1 MFESPSDRSSPNWTL
16 RLAFAALAIAV
27 LAGLVWIL
35 RMTQMPLKS
44 YSQPLPPMSSAESEL
59 KGRLST
65 EVKYLSE
72 TIGERNVWRAGSL
85 QAVVSHLRSN
95 LQQAGYAVTERAYR
109 VEGQEVRNLEVS
121 IGGSE
126 SSGETVV
133 VGAHYDTVAGTVGAD
148 DNATGVAAVVQLAR
162 LLRASKPRKNIRFVI
177 FVNEE
182 PPFFQTSRMGSL
194 VYAQQLRQENVR
206 VSAMISLE
214 MLGFY
219 SDVPGSQ
226 KYPAMLSLFYPS
238 RGNFIGFVGNPQ
250 SRALVR
256 QSIRVFRESTNF
268 PSEGIAAPAE
278 WPGIGWSDQ
287 WSFWKEQY
295 PAIMITDTAL
305 FRYPYY
311 HTTLDTANRLDFD
324 RMARVVEGVRRV
336 VESLAAEQYSF

>member
-1 MFESPSDRSSPNWTL
+1 MFEPISNRNIPNW
-16 RLAFAALAIAV
+16 RFRVAAAALVLAL

-44 YSQPLPPMSSAESEL
+44 YARPLPPLSSAQSESES
-59 KGRLST
+59 RLST

-85 QAVVSHLRSN
+85 EAVVNHLRN
-95 LQQAGYAVTERAYR
+95 ILQQDGYAVAEQAYR
-109 VEGQEVRNLEVS
+109 VQGQDVSNLEVS
-121 IGGSE
+121 IPGSDRAA
-126 SSGETVV
+126 ETVI

-148 DNATGVAAVVQLAR
+148 DNATGVAAVLELAR
-162 LLRASKPRKNIRFVI
+162 LLRASKPRKNLRFVI

-182 PPFFQTSRMGSL
+182 PPFFQTGRMGSL
-194 VYAQQLRQENVR
+194 VYAQQLRRENVR

-219 SDVPGSQ
+219 SDVQGSQ
-226 KYPAMLSLFYPS
+226 KYPALLSLFYPS
-238 RGNFIGFVGNPQ
+238 RGNFIGFVGNSE
-250 SRALVR
+250 SRDLVR
-256 QSIRVFRESTNF
+256 RSIRAFRESTSF
-268 PSEGIAAPAE
+268 PSEGIAAPAD

-287 WSFWKEQY
+287 WSFWQENY

-311 HTTLDTANRLDFD
+311 HTPLDTANRLDFD
-324 RMARVVEGVRRV
+324 RMARVVEGVQRV
-336 VESLAAEQYSF
+336 VESLAAER

>member
-1 MFESPSDRSSPNWTL
+1 MFESVSDRSSPNWTL
-16 RLAFAALAIAV
+16 RFAGTALAIA
-27 LAGLVWIL
+27 LIAGLVWLL
-35 RMTQMPLKS
+35 RMIQMPLKS
-44 YSQPLPPMSSAESEL
+44 YSQPLPQMSSAQSEL

-72 TIGERNVWRAGSL
+72 TIGERNVWRTGSL
-85 QAVVSHLRSN
+85 QAVVNHLRSN

-109 VEGQEVRNLEVS
+109 VEGQEVSNLEVS

-148 DNATGVAAVVQLAR
+148 DNATGVAAVLELAR
-162 LLRASKPRKNIRFVI
+162 LLRDSKPRKNLRFVI

-182 PPFFQTSRMGSL
+182 PPFFQTDRMGSL
-194 VYAQQLRQENVR
+194 VYAQQLRRENVK

-226 KYPAMLSLFYPS
+226 KYPALLSLFYPR
-238 RGNFIGFVGNPQ
+238 RGNFIAFVGKSE

-256 QSIRVFRESTNF
+256 RSIRAFRESTDF

-278 WPGIGWSDQ
+278 WPGVGWSDQ
-287 WSFWKEQY
+287 WSFWREGY

-311 HTTLDTANRLDFD
+311 HTPLDTADHLDLG
-324 RMARVVEGVRRV
+324 RMARVVEGVQRV
-336 VESLAAEQYSF
+336 VESLSED

>member
-1 MFESPSDRSSPNWTL
+1 MV
-16 RLAFAALAIAV
+16 AAALGLAL

-44 YSQPLPPMSSAESEL
+44 YTRPLPPLSSPQSEIE
-59 KGRLST
+59 GRLST
-65 EVKYLSE
+65 GVKYLSE

-85 QAVVSHLRSN
+85 PVAVNYLRDN
-95 LQQAGYAVTERAYR
+95 LQQSGYAVTEQTYR
-109 VEGQEVRNLEVS
+109 VEDQEVSTLEVS
-121 IGGSE
+121 IAGSE
-126 SSGETVV
+126 NAGETII

-148 DNATGVAAVVQLAR
+148 DNATGVAAVLELAR
-162 LLRASKPRKNIRFVI
+162 QFRGSKPRKTVRFVI
-177 FVNEE
+177 LVNEE

-194 VYAQQLRQENVR
+194 VYAQQLRRENVR

-226 KYPAMLSLFYPS
+226 KYPALLSLFYPS
-238 RGNFIGFVGNPQ
+238 RGNFIGFVSNSE
-250 SRALVR
+250 SRDLVR
-256 QSIRVFRESTNF
+256 RSIRAFRESTSF
-268 PSEGIAAPAE
+268 PSEGIAAPGD

-287 WSFWKEQY
+287 WSFWQENY

-311 HTTLDTANRLDFD
+311 HTPLDTANRLDFD
-324 RMARVVEGVRRV
+324 RMARVVEGVQRV
-336 VESLAAEQYSF
+336 VESLCAEQ

>member
-1 MFESPSDRSSPNWTL
+1 MFESVSDRSTPNWTL
-16 RLAFAALAIAV
+16 RFTSAALAIALV
-27 LAGLVWIL
+27 AGLVWIL
-35 RMTQMPLKS
+35 RMTQMPLTS
-44 YSQPLPPMSSAESEL
+44 YSQPLPPMSSAQSEL

-85 QAVVSHLRSN
+85 QAVVNHLRSN

-109 VEGQEVRNLEVS
+109 VEGREVSNLEAG

-126 SSGETVV
+126 SSGETIV
-133 VGAHYDTVAGTVGAD
+133 VGAHYDTVPGTVGAD
-148 DNATGVAAVVQLAR
+148 DNATGVAAVLELAR
-162 LLRASKPRKNIRFVI
+162 VLRDSKPHKNLRFVI

-182 PPFFQTSRMGSL
+182 PPFFQTNQMGSL
-194 VYAQQLRQENVR
+194 VYAQQLRSENVK

-226 KYPAMLSLFYPS
+226 KYPALLGLFYPG
-238 RGNFIGFVGNPQ
+238 RGDFVGFVGSSQ
-250 SRALVR
+250 SRDLVR
-256 QSIRVFRESTNF
+256 QSIRIFRESTSF
-268 PSEGIAAPAE
+268 PSEGIAAPAD

-287 WSFWKEQY
+287 WSFWQEGY

-311 HTTLDTANRLDFD
+311 HTPLDTADRLDLG
-324 RMARVVEGVRRV
+324 RMARVVEGVQRV
-336 VESLAAEQYSF
+336 VESLSED